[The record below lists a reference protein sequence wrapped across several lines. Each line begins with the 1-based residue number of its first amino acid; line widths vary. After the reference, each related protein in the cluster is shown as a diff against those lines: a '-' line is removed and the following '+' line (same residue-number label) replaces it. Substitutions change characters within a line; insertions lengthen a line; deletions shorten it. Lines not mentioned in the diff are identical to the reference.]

1 MIAKIMK
8 SAKSFQA
15 VYYNEHKVSE
25 QKAQLLSAVNFPI
38 VKTRWDKNQYIA
50 YLTKV
55 SALNPNVK
63 SRQFHA
69 VISTKGQAHD
79 AATLKIIAEAYLAKM
94 GYDKNPYLLYFHQD
108 TDNNHVHI
116 VTTRVNTEGV
126 KVAHGFERKRSLS
139 HIQSIMNQIEQ
150 TVKNENPIQDRIKEY
165 QFSTE
170 SQMNLLVQSLGY
182 ETVKDKEGNT
192 RLQKDNITF
201 AVLSLEDIE
210 QQISNTK
217 KGLNNP
223 QTEKRKQQLKAILLK
238 YSDGKKEAEL
248 QKLMHDKFG
257 VELIFHRGIERS
269 ENDKPFGYTL
279 IDHSTKQIF
288 KGSEVLKLSEILKGL
303 NHFNHSTDKKEA
315 IEIESNPYK
324 ARLKELAKDVQ
335 DDPSKIK
342 AFNEYLNE
350 HDLFIIEKQ
359 GKPFLIDERNDE
371 VFDLSSIKE
380 LSDKRHFDFVRM
392 DEARPFK
399 RHQTNISSFDN
410 DLNFEGNEQ
419 AQQLGNIAMLLPS
432 SDEAET
438 DRKRKIK
445 RGR

>member
-1 MIAKIMK
+1 
-8 SAKSFQA
+8 
-15 VYYNEHKVSE
+15 
-25 QKAQLLSAVNFPI
+25 
-38 VKTRWDKNQYIA
+38 
-50 YLTKV
+50 LTKV

-79 AATLKIIAEAYLAKM
+79 AATLKIIADAYLAKM

-108 TDNNHVHI
+108 TDNNHIHI

-126 KVAHGFERKRSLS
+126 KVNDSFEKKRSLG
-139 HIQSIMNQIEQ
+139 HIEAIMNQIEQ
-150 TVKNENPIQDRIKEY
+150 TVKNENPIQDRLKEY
-165 QFSTE
+165 HFSTE

-182 ETVKDKEGNT
+182 ETVKDKAGNT

-201 AVLSLEDIE
+201 ALLTHDDIE
-210 QQISNTK
+210 QHISNAK

-223 QTEKRKQQLKAILLK
+223 QTDKRKQQIKAILLK
-238 YSDGKKEAEL
+238 YSRGKNEAEL

-303 NHFNHSTDKKEA
+303 NHSNNPTDKKET
-315 IEIESNPYK
+315 IEIESNPHK
-324 ARLKELAKDVQ
+324 TRLKELAKDVQ
-335 DDPSKIK
+335 DDPSKIN

-359 GKPFLIDERNDE
+359 GKPYLIDERNDE

-392 DEARPFK
+392 DEARPFNL
-399 RHQTNISSFDN
+399 HQTNIGNLDN
-410 DLNFEGNEQ
+410 DLNLEENEQ
-419 AQQLGNIAMLLPS
+419 GQQLGNIAMLLPS
-432 SDEAET
+432 SDEAES